1 VAPKPRRWRRPDE
14 DTKLSRIHTPP
25 QTVGPFFH
33 LGLTH
38 LNRYSLAPD
47 GTPANQILSFH
58 GRVCDADFAPV
69 PDAQLELWQ
78 ADSIGEYF
86 DREYASRAG
95 TKTFTGFGRI
105 PTDDNGRFHFTTI
118 KPGPVPSRSGGT
130 AQAPHI
136 SVTIFM
142 RGLLRHLS
150 TRIYFPGD
158 AHNAAD
164 TVLHQ
169 VPAARRPT
177 LIAIPSETEANKFE
191 WNVVLQGE
199 NETVFF
205 DF

>member
-1 VAPKPRRWRRPDE
+1 M
-14 DTKLSRIHTPP
+14 SRIHTPP

-38 LNRYSLAPD
+38 LNRHSLAPD
-47 GTPANQILSFH
+47 GTPASHVLSFH
-58 GRVCDADFAPV
+58 GRVYDADLAPV

-78 ADSIGEYF
+78 ADSNGEYF

-105 PTDDNGRFHFTTI
+105 PTDENGAFHFTTI
-118 KPGPVPSRSGGT
+118 KPGPVRSRSGGST
-130 AQAPHI
+130 QAPHI

-150 TRIYFPGD
+150 TRIYFPAD
-158 AHNAAD
+158 PHNAVD
-164 TVLHQ
+164 SVLQ
-169 VPAARRPT
+169 AVPANRRDT
-177 LIAIPSETEANKFE
+177 LIARVSENEANRFE

-199 NETVFF
+199 NETAFF

>member
-1 VAPKPRRWRRPDE
+1 MN
-14 DTKLSRIHTPP
+14 RIHTPS

-38 LNRYSLAPD
+38 LNRHSLVPE

-58 GRVCDADFAPV
+58 GRVYDADLAPV

-78 ADSIGEYF
+78 ADSNGEYF
-86 DREYASRAG
+86 DREYAAARADA
-95 TKTFTGFGRI
+95 KMFTGFGRI
-105 PTDDNGRFHFTTI
+105 PTDDNGEFHFTTI

-130 AQAPHI
+130 TQAPHI

-150 TRIYFPGD
+150 TRIYFPID
-158 AHNAAD
+158 PHNAAD
-164 TVLHQ
+164 PVLLA
-169 VPAARRPT
+169 VPAARRET
-177 LIAIPSETEANKFE
+177 LIAIPNATEPNKFE